1 MGCDSETLQAW
12 VAESAER
19 LAVPGVSVGVYHDGA
34 EHRAVWGV
42 TSVENPLPVDDDT
55 LFQFGSTGKT
65 FTATA
70 IMRLVAEG
78 RVALDATVRTYLPE
92 LRLQDESVARDVTVL
107 QLLNHTAG
115 WAGDVFD
122 STGDGDDALA
132 RYVEKMA
139 DVDQVTPLGA
149 SVSYNNASLSVAGR
163 VIERVTG
170 TTFERA
176 IAQLIF
182 EPLELEHCFFF
193 PNDIMTRRFAAGH
206 SQHADGTISVTRPW
220 ALARNANPAGGIS
233 SNAGDLISWARFHL
247 GDGRGSDGREILP
260 EQLLR
265 RMQQPTVDTPGSAL
279 GDAVGISWMLRDV
292 EGVRMV
298 SHGGDT
304 LGQHSSFAMVPEH
317 HFAVTGLT
325 NCGPNGS
332 QFLDELGR
340 WALEAY
346 LGIVERDPEPLALSA
361 DELAGYA
368 GTYETIAATAL
379 IVVDGGGLALT
390 ATIKPET
397 LAKLV
402 AAGDEPPED
411 SPPFP
416 IGILPGPGDR
426 YIVTDGPAKGMKG
439 YFVRTADG
447 AVESVHVGGRLATRV
462 TEASDDAR

>member
-1 MGCDSETLQAW
+1 MSPGGRCAGLSNSTTMGSDQETLQAW

-78 RVALDATVRTYLPE
+78 RVDLDATVRTYLPE

-182 EPLELEHCFFF
+182 EPLGLEHCFFF
-193 PNDIMTRRFAAGH
+193 PNDIMTRRFVGL
-206 SQHADGTISVTRPW
+206 V
-220 ALARNANPAGGIS
+220 NS
-233 SNAGDLISWARFHL
+233 SLIK
-247 GDGRGSDGREILP
+247 
-260 EQLLR
+260 
-265 RMQQPTVDTPGSAL
+265 TP
-279 GDAVGISWMLRDV
+279 
-292 EGVRMV
+292 
-298 SHGGDT
+298 
-304 LGQHSSFAMVPEH
+304 SSS
-317 HFAVTGLT
+317 
-325 NCGPNGS
+325 CS
-332 QFLDELGR
+332 
-340 WALEAY
+340 
-346 LGIVERDPEPLALSA
+346 S
-361 DELAGYA
+361 
-368 GTYETIAATAL
+368 
-379 IVVDGGGLALT
+379 
-390 ATIKPET
+390 
-397 LAKLV
+397 V
-402 AAGDEPPED
+402 AA
-411 SPPFP
+411 
-416 IGILPGPGDR
+416 
-426 YIVTDGPAKGMKG
+426 VW
-439 YFVRTADG
+439 V
-447 AVESVHVGGRLATRV
+447 
-462 TEASDDAR
+462 